1 MLSLLEYQSQLDLNP
16 KFQTKNHKS
25 NLQTQNS
32 QFLQYDVYSGGKKEY
47 LTRVIFVVFFSL
59 NNDTSK
65 LSSPL
70 VGKKVPEFSL
80 PNLFGQEEL
89 TNLDLNT
96 ENPILLNVW
105 SSWCIPCRAEHD
117 ILMVLSELYEVEI
130 FGLNYKD
137 NSEEAKKFINNL
149 GNPFVKI
156 GSDNSGRT
164 AIDLG
169 VYGVPE
175 TYIIANGIIIYK
187 HIGPI
192 HMNEMEEKILPI
204 IRNN

>member
-1 MLSLLEYQSQLDLNP
+1 MSRSLL
-16 KFQTKNHKS
+16 KFIPLVLIFMVS
-25 NLQTQNS
+25 I
-32 QFLQYDVYSGGKKEY
+32 FL
-47 LTRVIFVVFFSL
+47 FFSL
-59 NNDTSK
+59 NNDTTK

-70 VGKKVPEFSL
+70 IGKSVPNFSL
-80 PNLFGQEEL
+80 PNLFGKEDL
-89 TNLDLNT
+89 TNFDLYSK
-96 ENPILLNVW
+96 NPIMLNVW

-117 ILMVLSELYEVEI
+117 ILMVLSEFHEVKI

-137 NSEEAKKFINNL
+137 NTEEARKFIQEL

-175 TYIIANGIIIYK
+175 TYIINEGVIIYK

-192 HMNEMEEKILPI
+192 HMNELEEIILPI
-204 IRNN
+204 INKL

>member
-1 MLSLLEYQSQLDLNP
+1 M
-16 KFQTKNHKS
+16 KS
-25 NLQTQNS
+25 NHLK
-32 QFLQYDVYSGGKKEY
+32 FLPLVLIILLS
-47 LTRVIFVVFFSL
+47 IFLFFSL

-89 TNLDLNT
+89 TNLDLNSK
-96 ENPILLNVW
+96 NPILLNVW

-137 NSEEAKKFINNL
+137 NNEEAKNFINDL

-164 AIDLG
+164 SIDLG

-175 TYIIANGIIIYK
+175 TYIIANGIIVYK

-204 IRNN
+204 ISDN

>member
-1 MLSLLEYQSQLDLNP
+1 M
-16 KFQTKNHKS
+16 KS
-25 NLQTQNS
+25 NHLK
-32 QFLQYDVYSGGKKEY
+32 FLPLVLIILLS
-47 LTRVIFVVFFSL
+47 IFLFFSL

-89 TNLDLNT
+89 TNLDLNS

-137 NSEEAKKFINNL
+137 NNEEAKNFINDL

-204 IRNN
+204 IQNY